1 MKVSSKNR
9 SKSRRRRAAL
19 AKKHA
24 KARLRA
30 SRGHQKF

>member
-1 MKVSSKNR
+1 MKQVSKNR
-9 SKSRRRRAAL
+9 SKSRRRKAAL

-30 SRGHQKF
+30 SRGEQKF

>member
-1 MKVSSKNR
+1 MKQTSKNR
-9 SKSRRRRAAL
+9 SKTKRRKAGL

-30 SRGHQKF
+30 SRGEQKF